1 VKGLLRDAVLSGTAG
16 AACVFGFAPFY
27 AWPVPLL
34 ALAVLFALWRSAASP
49 WRAALAG
56 YAFGLGYFLVGT
68 SWVYVSLHR
77 YGAMPA
83 PLAALATFLF
93 CAYLALHPAAAGWI
107 AVRFGRT
114 SAALRLALMPPAF
127 VAAEWIRGTVWT
139 GFPWLTTGTSQA
151 PNGPLA
157 GFAPLAGAYGTSLAI
172 AACAALVVAVSLRS
186 WPLRGRIGAAAAL
199 AAIIAIGTTASRI
212 EWTRPD
218 GAPVTVAL
226 LQGNIPQEI
235 KWIEEVRTKTLLDY
249 RAQVFAANA
258 RVVVLPETA
267 LPAYLD
273 QLPADYMQSLR
284 DHALAQHQDIV
295 MGTVER
301 EPHGGQ
307 FDYYNS
313 VVRIPG
319 GAPSYRKHHLVPFG
333 EYIPPGF
340 KWILAVL
347 HIPMSDF
354 SAGART
360 QPPMTAGG
368 VRFGIAICYED
379 VYGGELV
386 SFLPS
391 AQAFLNV
398 SNDAWFG
405 DSYASEQHLQSSQM
419 RALETGRWMVRS
431 TNTGVTA
438 AIDERGRVVARLAPF
453 VTGSTVAQIVP
464 RAGMTP
470 YADTGD
476 WPAVA
481 LAFAATA
488 LFAWSGRRR

>member
-1 VKGLLRDAVLSGTAG
+1 MRALLRDAVLPGAAG

-34 ALAVLFALWRSAASP
+34 ALAVLFALWRPAASP
-49 WRAALAG
+49 WRAALTG

-107 AVRFGRT
+107 AVRFGRS
-114 SAALRLALMPPAF
+114 SAAARLALMPPAF

-139 GFPWLTTGTSQA
+139 GFPWLTAGTSQA

-172 AACAALVVAVSLRS
+172 AACAALLVALSLRS
-186 WPLRGRIGAAAAL
+186 FSARGRIGAAAAL
-199 AAIIAIGTTASRI
+199 AILIAIGTAGARI

-218 GAPVTVAL
+218 GSPVTVAL
-226 LQGNIPQEI
+226 LQGNIPQEL
-235 KWIEEVRTKTLLDY
+235 KWVEAVRTKTLLDY
-249 RAQVFAANA
+249 RSQVFAANA

-284 DHALAQHQDIV
+284 SHALEARKDIV

-313 VVRIPG
+313 VVRIPEG
-319 GAPSYRKHHLVPFG
+319 VPSYRKHHLVPFG

-340 KWILAVL
+340 RWILAVL

-354 SAGART
+354 SAGAHT

-368 VRFGIAICYED
+368 VRFGIAVCYED

-386 SFLPS
+386 SFLPA
-391 AQAFLNV
+391 AQAFINV

-405 DSYASEQHLQSSQM
+405 ESFASEQHLQASQM

-438 AIDERGRVVARLAPF
+438 AVDERGRVVARLAPF
-453 VTGSTVAQIVP
+453 VAGSATAEIVP

-470 YADTGD
+470 YAYAGD

-481 LAFAATA
+481 LSLAAVAFFA
-488 LFAWSGRRR
+488 LLARRR

>member
-1 VKGLLRDAVLSGTAG
+1 
-16 AACVFGFAPFY
+16 
-27 AWPVPLL
+27 
-34 ALAVLFALWRSAASP
+34 
-49 WRAALAG
+49 
-56 YAFGLGYFLVGT
+56 
-68 SWVYVSLHR
+68 
-77 YGAMPA
+77 
-83 PLAALATFLF
+83 
-93 CAYLALHPAAAGWI
+93 
-107 AVRFGRT
+107 
-114 SAALRLALMPPAF
+114 
-127 VAAEWIRGTVWT
+127 
-139 GFPWLTTGTSQA
+139 
-151 PNGPLA
+151 
-157 GFAPLAGAYGTSLAI
+157 
-172 AACAALVVAVSLRS
+172 
-186 WPLRGRIGAAAAL
+186 
-199 AAIIAIGTTASRI
+199 
-212 EWTRPD
+212 
-218 GAPVTVAL
+218 
-226 LQGNIPQEI
+226 
-235 KWIEEVRTKTLLDY
+235 Y
-249 RAQVFAANA
+249 RAQAFAANA

-273 QLPADYMQSLR
+273 QLPADYVQSLR
-284 DHALAQHQDIV
+284 GHALGTRKDIV
-295 MGTVER
+295 VGTVER

-313 VVRIPG
+313 VVRIPEG
-319 GAPSYRKHHLVPFG
+319 VPSYRKHHLVPFG

-354 SAGART
+354 SAGARI

-368 VRFGIAICYED
+368 VRFGIAVCYED

-405 DSYASEQHLQSSQM
+405 DSFASEQHLQSSQM
-419 RALETGRWMVRS
+419 RALGPGRWMVRS

-453 VTGSTVAQIVP
+453 VAGSAVAEVVP

-470 YADTGD
+470 YAYTGD

-481 LAFAATA
+481 LAFAA
-488 LFAWSGRRR
+488 